1 MGVCFLETWITSI
14 MADFGYIGIFL
25 LIMVENLFP
34 PIPSEIIL
42 TFGGFMTT
50 VSSLNVVMVIIV
62 ATLGSVVGAILLYKV
77 ASYFGKERLTK
88 IVLKHG
94 RILRLKES
102 DIERAENFFLKYGS
116 WAVFLCRMIP
126 LIRSLISIPAGMT
139 QMKMSRFLVLT
150 TAGSLLWNT
159 ILIGLGAFL
168 GESWNEIVVFMD
180 SFSTIIYGIIAVIVV
195 VVLGFFFRVRFK
207 KTLDEE

>member
-1 MGVCFLETWITSI
+1 METWITSI

-50 VSSLNVVMVIIV
+50 ISSLNVVMVIIV

-88 IVLKHG
+88 IVLKYG
-94 RILRLKES
+94 RILRLKAS
-102 DIERAENFFLKYGS
+102 DIERAESFFLKYGS

-139 QMKMSRFLVLT
+139 KMKMSRFLVLT

-159 ILIGLGAFL
+159 VLIGLGAML

-180 SFSTIIYGIIAVIVV
+180 SFSTIIYSVIAILVV
-195 VVLGFFFRVRFK
+195 VGLGFFFRARFK

>member
-1 MGVCFLETWITSI
+1 METWITSI
-14 MADFGYIGIFL
+14 MADFGYIGIFV

-50 VSSLNVVMVIIV
+50 VTSLNVVMVIIV

-88 IVLKHG
+88 IVLKYG
-94 RILRLKES
+94 RILRLKEA
-102 DIERAENFFLKYGS
+102 DIERAESFFLKYGS

-139 QMKMSRFLVLT
+139 KMKMSRFLILT

-159 ILIGLGAFL
+159 VLIGLGAML
-168 GESWNEIVVFMD
+168 GESWSEIVVFMD
-180 SFSTIIYGIIAVIVV
+180 SFSTIIYSIIAILVV
-195 VVLGFFFRVRFK
+195 VGLGFFFRARFK
-207 KTLDEE
+207 KALDEE

>member
-1 MGVCFLETWITSI
+1 MCFLETWITSI
-14 MADFGYIGIFL
+14 MADFGYIGIFV

-50 VSSLNVVMVIIV
+50 VTSLNVVMVIIV

-88 IVLKHG
+88 IVLKYG
-94 RILRLKES
+94 RILRLKEA
-102 DIERAENFFLKYGS
+102 DIERAESFFLKYGS

-139 QMKMSRFLVLT
+139 KMKMSKFLILT

-159 ILIGLGAFL
+159 VLIGLGAML
-168 GESWNEIVVFMD
+168 GESWSEIVVFMD
-180 SFSTIIYGIIAVIVV
+180 SFSTIIYSIIAILVV
-195 VVLGFFFRVRFK
+195 VGLGFFFRARFK

>member
-1 MGVCFLETWITSI
+1 MESWITSI
-14 MADFGYIGIFL
+14 MADFGYIGIFV

-50 VSSLNVVMVIIV
+50 VTSLNVVMVIIV

-88 IVLKHG
+88 IVLKYG

-139 QMKMSRFLVLT
+139 KMKMSRFLILT

-159 ILIGLGAFL
+159 VLIGLGAML
-168 GESWNEIVVFMD
+168 GESWSEIVVFMD
-180 SFSTIIYGIIAVIVV
+180 SFSTIIYSIIAILVV
-195 VVLGFFFRVRFK
+195 VGLGFFLRARFK

>member
-1 MGVCFLETWITSI
+1 METWITSI
-14 MADFGYIGIFL
+14 MADFGYIGIFV

-50 VSSLNVVMVIIV
+50 VTSLNVVMVIIV

-88 IVLKHG
+88 IVLKYG

-139 QMKMSRFLVLT
+139 KMKMSKFLILT

-159 ILIGLGAFL
+159 VLIGLGAML
-168 GESWNEIVVFMD
+168 GESWSEIVVFMD
-180 SFSTIIYGIIAVIVV
+180 SFSTIIYSIIAILVMVG
-195 VVLGFFFRVRFK
+195 LGFFFRARFK

>member
-1 MGVCFLETWITSI
+1 METWITSI
-14 MADFGYIGIFL
+14 MADFGYIGIFV

-50 VSSLNVVMVIIV
+50 VTSLNVVMVIIV
-62 ATLGSVVGAILLYKV
+62 ATPGSVVGAILLYKV

-88 IVLKHG
+88 IVLKYG
-94 RILRLKES
+94 RILRLKEA
-102 DIERAENFFLKYGS
+102 DIERAESFFLKYGS

-139 QMKMSRFLVLT
+139 KMKMSKFLILT

-159 ILIGLGAFL
+159 VLIGLGAML
-168 GESWNEIVVFMD
+168 GESWSEIVVFMD
-180 SFSTIIYGIIAVIVV
+180 SFSTIIYSIIAILVV
-195 VVLGFFFRVRFK
+195 VGLGFFFRARFK

>member
-1 MGVCFLETWITSI
+1 METWITGI

-88 IVLKHG
+88 IVLKYG

-102 DIERAENFFLKYGS
+102 DIERAESFFLKYGS

-139 QMKMSRFLVLT
+139 KMKMSRFLVLT

-159 ILIGLGAFL
+159 VLIGLGALL

-180 SFSTIIYGIIAVIVV
+180 SFSTIIYSIIAGLLIMG
-195 VVLGFFFRVRFK
+195 LAFFIRARFK

>member
-1 MGVCFLETWITSI
+1 METWITSI
-14 MADFGYIGIFL
+14 MADFGYIGIFV

-77 ASYFGKERLTK
+77 ASYFGKERLTN
-88 IVLKHG
+88 IVLKYG
-94 RILRLKES
+94 RVLRLKES
-102 DIERAENFFLKYGS
+102 DIERAESFFLKYGS

-139 QMKMSRFLVLT
+139 KMKMSRFLILT

-159 ILIGLGAFL
+159 VLIGLGALL
-168 GESWNEIVVFMD
+168 GESWGEIVVFMD
-180 SFSTIIYGIIAVIVV
+180 SFSTVIYSIIAVLVLLG
-195 VVLGFFFRVRFK
+195 LGFFFRARFK

>member
-1 MGVCFLETWITSI
+1 METWITSI
-14 MADFGYIGIFL
+14 MADFGYIGIFV

-50 VSSLNVVMVIIV
+50 VTSLNVVMVIIV

-88 IVLKHG
+88 IVLKYG

-102 DIERAENFFLKYGS
+102 DIERAESFFLKYGS

-139 QMKMSRFLVLT
+139 KMKMSRFLILT

-159 ILIGLGAFL
+159 VLIGLGAVL

-180 SFSTIIYGIIAVIVV
+180 SFSTIIYSIIAILVV
-195 VVLGFFFRVRFK
+195 VGLGFFFRARFK

>member
-1 MGVCFLETWITSI
+1 METWITSI
-14 MADFGYIGIFL
+14 MADFGYIGIFV

-50 VSSLNVVMVIIV
+50 VTSLNVVMVIIV

-88 IVLKHG
+88 IVLKYG

-139 QMKMSRFLVLT
+139 KMKMSKFLILT

-159 ILIGLGAFL
+159 VLIGLGAML
-168 GESWNEIVVFMD
+168 GESWSEIVVFMD
-180 SFSTIIYGIIAVIVV
+180 SFSTIIYSIIAILVLVG
-195 VVLGFFFRVRFK
+195 LGFFFRARFK

>member
-1 MGVCFLETWITSI
+1 METWITSI
-14 MADFGYIGIFL
+14 MANFGYIGIFV

-50 VSSLNVVMVIIV
+50 VTSLNVVMVIIV

-88 IVLKHG
+88 IVLKYG
-94 RILRLKES
+94 RILRLKAS

-159 ILIGLGAFL
+159 VLIGLGAFL

-195 VVLGFFFRVRFK
+195 VGLGFFFRVRFK

>member
-1 MGVCFLETWITSI
+1 METWITSI
-14 MADFGYIGIFL
+14 MADFGYIGIFV

-34 PIPSEIIL
+34 PITSEIIL

-50 VSSLNVVMVIIV
+50 VTSLNVVMVIIV

-88 IVLKHG
+88 IVLKYG

-102 DIERAENFFLKYGS
+102 DIERAESFFLKYGS

-139 QMKMSRFLVLT
+139 KMKMSRFLILT

-159 ILIGLGAFL
+159 VLIGLGAVL

-180 SFSTIIYGIIAVIVV
+180 SFSTIIYSVIAILVV
-195 VVLGFFFRVRFK
+195 VGLGFFFRARFK

>member
-1 MGVCFLETWITSI
+1 METWITSI
-14 MADFGYIGIFL
+14 MADFGYIGIFV

-50 VSSLNVVMVIIV
+50 VTSLNVVMVIIV

-88 IVLKHG
+88 IVLKNG

-139 QMKMSRFLVLT
+139 KMKMSKFLILT

-159 ILIGLGAFL
+159 VLIGLGAML
-168 GESWNEIVVFMD
+168 GESWSEIVVFMD
-180 SFSTIIYGIIAVIVV
+180 SFSTIIYSIIAILVV
-195 VVLGFFFRVRFK
+195 VGLGFFFRARFK

>member
-1 MGVCFLETWITSI
+1 MCFLETWITSI
-14 MADFGYIGIFL
+14 MADFGYIGIFV

-50 VSSLNVVMVIIV
+50 VTSLNVVMVIIV

-88 IVLKHG
+88 IVLKYG

-102 DIERAENFFLKYGS
+102 DIERAESFFLKYGS

-139 QMKMSRFLVLT
+139 KMKMSRFLILT

-159 ILIGLGAFL
+159 VLIGLGAVL

-180 SFSTIIYGIIAVIVV
+180 SFSTIIYSVIAILVV
-195 VVLGFFFRVRFK
+195 VGLGFFFRARFK
-207 KTLDEE
+207 KH

>member
-1 MGVCFLETWITSI
+1 METWITGI

-88 IVLKHG
+88 IVLKYG

-102 DIERAENFFLKYGS
+102 DIERAESFFLKYGS

-139 QMKMSRFLVLT
+139 KMKMSRFLVLT

-159 ILIGLGAFL
+159 VLIGLGALL

-180 SFSTIIYGIIAVIVV
+180 SFSTIIYSIIAGLLIVG
-195 VVLGFFFRVRFK
+195 LAFFIRARFK

>member
-1 MGVCFLETWITSI
+1 METWITSI

-25 LIMVENLFP
+25 LIMIENLFP

-50 VSSLNVVMVIIV
+50 VSPLNVVMVIIV

-77 ASYFGKERLTK
+77 ASYFGKERLTH
-88 IVLKHG
+88 IVLKYG
-94 RILRLKES
+94 RVLRLKES
-102 DIERAENFFLKYGS
+102 DIERAESFFLKYGS

-139 QMKMSRFLVLT
+139 KMKMSRFLILT

-159 ILIGLGAFL
+159 VLIGLGALL
-168 GESWNEIVVFMD
+168 GECWGEIVVFMD
-180 SFSTIIYGIIAVIVV
+180 SFSTVIYSIIAVITLLG
-195 VVLGFFFRVRFK
+195 LGFFFRARFK

>member
-1 MGVCFLETWITSI
+1 METWITSI

-50 VSSLNVVMVIIV
+50 ISSLNVVMVIIV

-88 IVLKHG
+88 IVLKYG

-102 DIERAENFFLKYGS
+102 DIERAESFFLKYGS

-139 QMKMSRFLVLT
+139 KMKMSRFLVLT

-159 ILIGLGAFL
+159 VLIGLGALL
-168 GESWNEIVVFMD
+168 GESWNEIIVFMD
-180 SFSTIIYGIIAVIVV
+180 SFSTIIYSIIAILVVIG
-195 VVLGFFFRVRFK
+195 LGFFFRARFK

>member
-1 MGVCFLETWITSI
+1 METWITSI
-14 MADFGYIGIFL
+14 MADFGYIGIFV

-50 VSSLNVVMVIIV
+50 VTSLNVVMVIIV

-88 IVLKHG
+88 IVLKYG
-94 RILRLKES
+94 RILRLKEA
-102 DIERAENFFLKYGS
+102 DIERAESFFLKYGS

-139 QMKMSRFLVLT
+139 KMKMSKFLILT

-159 ILIGLGAFL
+159 VLIGLGAML
-168 GESWNEIVVFMD
+168 GESWSEIVVFMD
-180 SFSTIIYGIIAVIVV
+180 SFSKIIYSIIAILVV
-195 VVLGFFFRVRFK
+195 VGLGFFFRARFK

>member
-1 MGVCFLETWITSI
+1 METWITSI

-25 LIMVENLFP
+25 LIMIENLFP

-77 ASYFGKERLTK
+77 ASYFGKEWLTH
-88 IVLKHG
+88 IVLKYG
-94 RILRLKES
+94 RVLRLKES
-102 DIERAENFFLKYGS
+102 DIERAESFFLKYGS

-139 QMKMSRFLVLT
+139 KMKMSRFLILT

-159 ILIGLGAFL
+159 VLIGLGALL
-168 GESWNEIVVFMD
+168 GESWGEIVVFMD
-180 SFSTIIYGIIAVIVV
+180 SFSTVIYSIIAVITLLG
-195 VVLGFFFRVRFK
+195 LGFFFRARFK

>member
-1 MGVCFLETWITSI
+1 METWITSI
-14 MADFGYIGIFL
+14 MADFGYIGIFV

-88 IVLKHG
+88 IVLKYG
-94 RILRLKES
+94 RILRLKAS
-102 DIERAENFFLKYGS
+102 DIERAESFFLKYGS

-139 QMKMSRFLVLT
+139 KMKMSRFLVLT

-159 ILIGLGAFL
+159 VLIGLGAML

-180 SFSTIIYGIIAVIVV
+180 SFSTIIYSVIAILVV
-195 VVLGFFFRVRFK
+195 VGLGFFFRARFK

>member
-1 MGVCFLETWITSI
+1 METWITSI
-14 MADFGYIGIFL
+14 MADFGYIGIFV

-50 VSSLNVVMVIIV
+50 VTSLNVVMVIIV

-88 IVLKHG
+88 IVLKYG

-139 QMKMSRFLVLT
+139 KMKMSRFLILT
-150 TAGSLLWNT
+150 TVGSLLWNT
-159 ILIGLGAFL
+159 VLIGLGAVL

-180 SFSTIIYGIIAVIVV
+180 SFSTIIYSVIAILVV
-195 VVLGFFFRVRFK
+195 VGLGFFFRARFK

>member
-1 MGVCFLETWITSI
+1 METWITNI
-14 MADFGYIGIFL
+14 MADFGYIGIFV
-25 LIMVENLFP
+25 LIMIENLFP

-50 VSSLNVVMVIIV
+50 VTSLNVVMVIIV

-88 IVLKHG
+88 IVLKYG

-139 QMKMSRFLVLT
+139 KMKMSKFLILT

-159 ILIGLGAFL
+159 VLIGLGAML

-180 SFSTIIYGIIAVIVV
+180 SFSTIIYSVIAITLVV
-195 VVLGFFFRVRFK
+195 GLGFFFRARFK

>member
-1 MGVCFLETWITSI
+1 METWITSI
-14 MADFGYIGIFL
+14 MADFGYIGIFV
-25 LIMVENLFP
+25 LITVENLFP

-50 VSSLNVVMVIIV
+50 VTSLNVVMVIIV

-88 IVLKHG
+88 IVLKYG
-94 RILRLKES
+94 RILWLKES
-102 DIERAENFFLKYGS
+102 DIERAESFFLKYGS

-139 QMKMSRFLVLT
+139 KMKMSRFLILT

-159 ILIGLGAFL
+159 VLIGLGAVL

-180 SFSTIIYGIIAVIVV
+180 SFSTIIYSVIAILVV
-195 VVLGFFFRVRFK
+195 VGLGFFFRARFK

>member
-1 MGVCFLETWITSI
+1 METWITSI
-14 MADFGYIGIFL
+14 MADFGYIGIFV

-50 VSSLNVVMVIIV
+50 VTSLNVVMVIIV

-88 IVLKHG
+88 IVLKYG

-139 QMKMSRFLVLT
+139 KMKMSKFLILT

-159 ILIGLGAFL
+159 VLIGLGAML
-168 GESWNEIVVFMD
+168 GESWSEIVVFMD
-180 SFSTIIYGIIAVIVV
+180 SFSTIIYSIIAILVV
-195 VVLGFFFRVRFK
+195 DGLGFFFRARFK

>member
-1 MGVCFLETWITSI
+1 METWITSI

-25 LIMVENLFP
+25 LIMIENLFP

-77 ASYFGKERLTK
+77 ASYFGKERLTN
-88 IVLKHG
+88 IVLKYG
-94 RILRLKES
+94 RVLRLKES
-102 DIERAENFFLKYGS
+102 DIERAESFFLKYGS

-139 QMKMSRFLVLT
+139 KMKMSRFLVLT

-159 ILIGLGAFL
+159 VLIGLGALL
-168 GESWNEIVVFMD
+168 GESWGEIVVFMD
-180 SFSTIIYGIIAVIVV
+180 SFSTVIYTIIAVLTLLG
-195 VVLGFFFRVRFK
+195 LGFFFRARFK

>member
-1 MGVCFLETWITSI
+1 METWITSI
-14 MADFGYIGIFL
+14 MADFGYIGIFV

-50 VSSLNVVMVIIV
+50 VTSLNVVMVIIV

-88 IVLKHG
+88 IVLKYG

-139 QMKMSRFLVLT
+139 KMKMSKFLILT

-159 ILIGLGAFL
+159 VLIGLGAML
-168 GESWNEIVVFMD
+168 GESWSEIVVFMD
-180 SFSTIIYGIIAVIVV
+180 SFSTIIYSIIAILVV
-195 VVLGFFFRVRFK
+195 VGLRFFFRARFK

>member
-1 MGVCFLETWITSI
+1 METWITSI
-14 MADFGYIGIFL
+14 MADFGYIGIFI

-50 VSSLNVVMVIIV
+50 VTSLNVVMVIIV

-88 IVLKHG
+88 IVLKYG
-94 RILRLKES
+94 RILWLKES
-102 DIERAENFFLKYGS
+102 DIERAESFFLKYGS

-139 QMKMSRFLVLT
+139 KMKMSRFLILT

-159 ILIGLGAFL
+159 VLIGLGAVL

-180 SFSTIIYGIIAVIVV
+180 SFSTIIYSVIAILVV
-195 VVLGFFFRVRFK
+195 VGLGFFFRARFK

>member
-1 MGVCFLETWITSI
+1 MCFLETWITSI
-14 MADFGYIGIFL
+14 MADFGYIGIFV
-25 LIMVENLFP
+25 LIMIENLFP

-50 VSSLNVVMVIIV
+50 VTSLNVVMVIIV

-88 IVLKHG
+88 IVLKYG

-139 QMKMSRFLVLT
+139 KMKMSKFLILT

-159 ILIGLGAFL
+159 VLIGLGAML
-168 GESWNEIVVFMD
+168 GESWSEIVVFMD
-180 SFSTIIYGIIAVIVV
+180 SFSTIIYSIIAILVV
-195 VVLGFFFRVRFK
+195 VGLGFFFRARFK

>member
-1 MGVCFLETWITSI
+1 METWITSI
-14 MADFGYIGIFL
+14 MVDFGYIGIFV

-50 VSSLNVVMVIIV
+50 VTSLNVVMVIIV

-88 IVLKHG
+88 IVLKYG

-102 DIERAENFFLKYGS
+102 DIERAESFFLKYGS

-139 QMKMSRFLVLT
+139 KMKMSRFLILT

-159 ILIGLGAFL
+159 VLIGLGAVL

-180 SFSTIIYGIIAVIVV
+180 SFSTIIYSVIAILVV
-195 VVLGFFFRVRFK
+195 VGLGFFFRARFK

>member
-1 MGVCFLETWITSI
+1 METWITSI
-14 MADFGYIGIFL
+14 MADFGYIGIFV

-50 VSSLNVVMVIIV
+50 VTSLNVVMVIIV

-88 IVLKHG
+88 IVLKYG

-102 DIERAENFFLKYGS
+102 DIERAESFFLKYGS

-139 QMKMSRFLVLT
+139 KMKMSKFLILT
-150 TAGSLLWNT
+150 IAGSLLWNT
-159 ILIGLGAFL
+159 VLIGLGAML
-168 GESWNEIVVFMD
+168 GESWSEIVVFMD
-180 SFSTIIYGIIAVIVV
+180 SFSTIIYSIIAILVV
-195 VVLGFFFRVRFK
+195 VGLGFFFRARFK

>member
-1 MGVCFLETWITSI
+1 METWITSI
-14 MADFGYIGIFL
+14 MADFGYIGIFV

-50 VSSLNVVMVIIV
+50 VTSLNVVMVIIV

-88 IVLKHG
+88 IVLKYG

-102 DIERAENFFLKYGS
+102 DIERAESFFLKYGS

-139 QMKMSRFLVLT
+139 KMKMSRFLILT
-150 TAGSLLWNT
+150 TAVSLLWNT
-159 ILIGLGAFL
+159 VLIGLGAVL

-180 SFSTIIYGIIAVIVV
+180 SFSTIIYSVIAILVV
-195 VVLGFFFRVRFK
+195 VGLGFFFRARFK

>member
-1 MGVCFLETWITSI
+1 MCFLETWITSI
-14 MADFGYIGIFL
+14 MADFGYIGIFV

-50 VSSLNVVMVIIV
+50 VTSLNVVMVIIV

-88 IVLKHG
+88 IVLKYG
-94 RILRLKES
+94 RILRLKEA
-102 DIERAENFFLKYGS
+102 DIERAESFFLKYGS

-126 LIRSLISIPAGMT
+126 LIRSLISIPAGLT
-139 QMKMSRFLVLT
+139 KMKMSRFLILT

-159 ILIGLGAFL
+159 VLIGLGAML
-168 GESWNEIVVFMD
+168 GESWNEIIVFMD
-180 SFSTIIYGIIAVIVV
+180 SFSTIIYSVIAILVV
-195 VVLGFFFRVRFK
+195 VGLGFFFRARFK
-207 KTLDEE
+207 KTIDEE

>member
-1 MGVCFLETWITSI
+1 MCFLETWITSI
-14 MADFGYIGIFL
+14 MADFGYIGIFV

-50 VSSLNVVMVIIV
+50 VTSLNVVMVIIV
-62 ATLGSVVGAILLYKV
+62 ATLGSIVGAILLYKV

-88 IVLKHG
+88 IVLKYG

-102 DIERAENFFLKYGS
+102 DIERAESFFLKYGS

-139 QMKMSRFLVLT
+139 KMKMSRFLILT

-159 ILIGLGAFL
+159 VLIGLGAVL

-180 SFSTIIYGIIAVIVV
+180 SFSTIIYSVIAILVV
-195 VVLGFFFRVRFK
+195 VGLGYFFRARFK

>member
-1 MGVCFLETWITSI
+1 METWITSI

-25 LIMVENLFP
+25 LIVVENLFP

-62 ATLGSVVGAILLYKV
+62 ATLGSVVGAVLLYKV
-77 ASYFGKERLTK
+77 ASYFGKERLSK

-139 QMKMSRFLVLT
+139 KMKMSRFLVLT

-159 ILIGLGAFL
+159 VLIGLGAFL

-180 SFSTIIYGIIAVIVV
+180 SFSTIIYSIIAVIVV
-195 VVLGFFFRVRFK
+195 VGLGFFFRARFK

>member
-1 MGVCFLETWITSI
+1 METWITSI
-14 MADFGYIGIFL
+14 MADFGYIGIFV

-50 VSSLNVVMVIIV
+50 VTSLNVVMVIIV

-88 IVLKHG
+88 IVLKYG

-102 DIERAENFFLKYGS
+102 DIERAESFFLKYGS

-139 QMKMSRFLVLT
+139 KMKMSRFLILT

-159 ILIGLGAFL
+159 VLIGLGAVL
-168 GESWNEIVVFMD
+168 GESWNEIVFFMD
-180 SFSTIIYGIIAVIVV
+180 SFSTIIYSVIAILVV
-195 VVLGFFFRVRFK
+195 VGLGFFFRARFK

>member
-1 MGVCFLETWITSI
+1 MCFLETWITSI
-14 MADFGYIGIFL
+14 MADFGYIGIFV

-50 VSSLNVVMVIIV
+50 VTSLNVVMVIIV

-77 ASYFGKERLTK
+77 ASYFGKERLTN
-88 IVLKHG
+88 IVLKYG
-94 RILRLKES
+94 RVLRLKES
-102 DIERAENFFLKYGS
+102 DIERAESFFLKYGS

-139 QMKMSRFLVLT
+139 KMKMSKFLILT

-159 ILIGLGAFL
+159 VLIGLGAML
-168 GESWNEIVVFMD
+168 GESWSEIVVFMD
-180 SFSTIIYGIIAVIVV
+180 SFSTVIYSIIAVIVLLG
-195 VVLGFFFRVRFK
+195 LGFFFRARFK

>member
-1 MGVCFLETWITSI
+1 METWITSI
-14 MADFGYIGIFL
+14 MADFGYIGIFV

-50 VSSLNVVMVIIV
+50 VTSVNVVMVIIV

-88 IVLKHG
+88 IVLKYG

-102 DIERAENFFLKYGS
+102 DIERAESFFLKYGS

-139 QMKMSRFLVLT
+139 KMKMSRFLILT

-159 ILIGLGAFL
+159 VLIGLGAVL

-180 SFSTIIYGIIAVIVV
+180 SFSTIIYSVIAILVV
-195 VVLGFFFRVRFK
+195 VGLGFFFRARFK

>member
-1 MGVCFLETWITSI
+1 METWITSI
-14 MADFGYIGIFL
+14 MANFGYIGIFV

-88 IVLKHG
+88 IVLKYG

-159 ILIGLGAFL
+159 VLIGLGAFL

-195 VVLGFFFRVRFK
+195 VGLGFFFRARFK